1 MLFKWTLGFR
11 FLISQE
17 CLVREQPASGVESY
31 RRLHGG
37 TKAREIHFAIE
48 VGSRI
53 CLINLESF
61 MSSFFSSVACFC
73 RRGMVI
79 AYLALAGLGAA
90 AFSTPASAEVKVG
103 VSDWPG
109 WVAWYVAEQKGF
121 FKKHGA
127 DVKLVWFA
135 NYTDS
140 IGALSS
146 GQLDANSQTW
156 SDTLGPLAKGLPLK
170 AILVNDNSAGND
182 ALMVGPKIASF
193 AQLKGKKV
201 ALEQFSISHFVLA
214 TALAKNGM
222 KLSDVKIV
230 NLSAGDAAAAF
241 IAGKVDAAVLWNPW
255 VSQIEKSGKGKALF
269 TSKDMPGLVPDLLV
283 AQDKA
288 ILTKRKELVG
298 MIKAWFETEKFIR
311 EQPVEAS
318 RIMAK
323 VVNLSPEEYT
333 VFLPGTRFFDAAA
346 NTAAFDPKQAQSL
359 AATAPTIAAFL
370 TQFKLIEGKPVA
382 AKGIDG
388 SLLQDALK

>member
-1 MLFKWTLGFR
+1 M
-11 FLISQE
+11 
-17 CLVREQPASGVESY
+17 
-31 RRLHGG
+31 
-37 TKAREIHFAIE
+37 IE
-48 VGSRI
+48 VVSRVF
-53 CLINLESF
+53 STF
-61 MSSFFSSVACFC
+61 WSPAMSTSFFSISRSFKRSVVSACLVLV
-73 RRGMVI
+73 GI
-79 AYLALAGLGAA
+79 GATAVSMPA
-90 AFSTPASAEVKVG
+90 AAEVKVG

-109 WVAWYVAEQKGF
+109 WVAWYVADQKGF

-140 IGALSS
+140 ISALSS

-182 ALMVGPKIASF
+182 ALMVSPKITSF

-222 KLSDVKIV
+222 KLGDVKIV
-230 NLSAGDAAAAF
+230 NLSAGDAAAAC
-241 IAGKVDAAVLWNPW
+241 ISGKVDAAVLWNPW
-255 VSQIEKSGKGKALF
+255 VNQIEKSGKGKAMF

-288 ILTKRKELVG
+288 IQTKRKELIG
-298 MIKAWFETEKFIR
+298 MIKAWFDTEKFIR
-311 EQPVEAS
+311 EQPAEAAK
-318 RIMAK
+318 IMAK
-323 VVNLSPEEYT
+323 VVSMSPGEYT
-333 VFLPGTRFFDAAA
+333 VFLPGTKFFDATA
-346 NTAAFDPKQAQSL
+346 NTLAFDAKQALSL
-359 AATAPTIAAFL
+359 ASTAPTIAAFL
-370 TQFKLIEGKPVA
+370 TQHKLIEGKPDA